1 MSKGRKESKQ
11 VAISFENVSVR
22 FKIPREKKAGVLDR
36 LVGVIGGKQFGYDE
50 LWALK
55 KVNLRVNRGETVGII
70 GENGSGKSTMLK
82 IMAHVLV
89 PTTGECTVTGKV
101 APFLELGVG
110 FEPEL
115 TGRENVYLY
124 GAIMGLRKKDIAARF
139 DNIIGFAELE
149 KFVDVKVKNYSSG
162 MYMRLAFA
170 TAVHVEPETLLVD
183 EVLAVGD
190 FEYQQKCYDK
200 FNEFKEEGKTIAFV
214 SHDLGA
220 VRRFCD
226 KTALLKEGRLVAFGD
241 TNEIIDR
248 YVYGMDIGRK
258 KTDIAERGE
267 KKAHITDVK
276 FYDKF
281 GNENTV
287 FKSGD
292 PMKIR
297 ILYRA
302 NMKVERPVFGIALY
316 TDTGVFCYGTNT
328 HQKKMQI
335 KEICGNGYVDI
346 DIENIP
352 LIQGKFL
359 LTVAIHSEDHA
370 TRYDWLDKQFSFAIV
385 KSTNDDGLIAIAS
398 KWGVH

>member
-1 MSKGRKESKQ
+1 MPKDKD
-11 VAISFENVSVR
+11 VAIMLRNVSIR
-22 FKIPREKKAGVLDR
+22 FRIPKEKKAGVLDR
-36 LVGVIGGKQFGYDE
+36 IVGFIGGKQFGYDE
-50 LWALK
+50 LWALRNI
-55 KVNLRVNRGETVGII
+55 NLKVNRGETVGII
-70 GENGSGKSTMLK
+70 GENGSGKSTLLK
-82 IMAHVLV
+82 IMAHVFV
-89 PTTGECTVTGKV
+89 PTTGKCVVNGKV
-101 APFLELGVG
+101 AQFLELGVG

-124 GAIMGLRKKDIAARF
+124 GAIMGLKKKDIEARF
-139 DNIIGFAELE
+139 DDIIKFAELE

-170 TAVHVEPETLLVD
+170 TAVHVEPEILLVD

-214 SHDLGA
+214 SHDLSA

-226 KTALLKEGRLVAFGD
+226 KTQLLKEGRCVAFGD
-241 TNEIIDR
+241 TNEIIDK

-258 KTDIAERGE
+258 KTDIAGTEER
-267 KKAHITDVK
+267 KAYIKDVK

-281 GNENTV
+281 GNESNV

-292 PMKIR
+292 SMKIR
-297 ILYRA
+297 IFYKA
-302 NMKVERPVFGIALY
+302 DKKVENPVFGIGLY
-316 TDTGVFCYGTNT
+316 TDTGVYCYGTNT
-328 HQKKMQI
+328 YQKKMPI
-335 KEICGNGYVDI
+335 KEIYGDGNVEI
-346 DIENIP
+346 DIETIP

-370 TRYDWLDKQFSFAIV
+370 TRYDWLDKQFSFTIV
-385 KSTNDDGLIAIAS
+385 KSTEDDGLICLS
-398 KWGVH
+398 TKWGVH